1 MKVRCYSR
9 EYPRQL
15 IGALCVLDPLLRL
28 SDSSCNHACLT
39 FIHTQPL
46 LRTYKPQELLQLKNT
61 SVKKQLYDQLQ
72 EKLCQDQDL
81 GEVLRMP
88 LESSLAR
95 IVEEPADMPPGS
107 DNASPRRGE
116 AARQLDGTEAEWRYR
131 GRNDPE
137 PVGAQPMSA
146 PTGLAAQKDE
156 GFQRFYRAVVSPTHV
171 RVTAGGRIVPNTRGS
186 PSPTTRWSKDKPA
199 GEAAENNAN
208 RPPNRE
214 VLQQGQFALPQPI
227 GFFPHHAM
235 IPGFAPGMI
244 PAMHGMPGM
253 HAMPPMPAMAGVPA
267 GAGPYPFMW
276 PMGFNMGAPVGMA
289 PPPHMMGHVPGL
301 VAMQPPN
308 QHQAANDKHSEAA
321 ASENATPTRAS
332 AAENGDAA
340 RPVVHN
346 GQWMVPPGALH
357 HFAMGPHPGFFGPP
371 MMSPMA
377 AGHRLVPNHVMAP
390 VAQSN
395 GQTPPMPQHQVM
407 AMPPPMAFPMVPGLA
422 PAPGQHHSS
431 IRASQI
437 TKKQLSVLRASLR
450 WAEDQLQYN
459 KHQIDERTMELHAQS
474 LRNSIEHFEKVEAEQ
489 VANEQRSLPKDQTK
503 EGTGESVSADEE
515 RSKSPPPSSAKPE
528 NSVESASSL
537 PEESFNV
544 RADKQKSNPQHS
556 TLNSSQESKAVQLTT
571 TVQTLSISEATGAN
585 KRSSTLPVTA
595 ALAPPFQ
602 PRAVGGHAA
611 RDGLAFSVASVHEQ
625 NASSKPY
632 LVGQP
637 CAGLSAENAL
647 VAGYSY
653 PRELTDEERRARHL
667 YWGNT
672 PDELLKGLPKFDGK
686 DFYPPSPATSPKN
699 GSNRKD
705 EHDFLAVKIPETDIG
720 GKNANNDV
728 DPFQSSRRQHQYR
741 RGGVGI
747 SVESDPSQQSGTS
760 SKGVDTLAVPAP
772 PQDSGKSGIAQH
784 RQPVATT
791 TTPNAPSESDSP
803 DENDDKSIVFKGR
816 NSLRQ
821 TRQRPRSGIWHD
833 MMKRGTS
840 SSNAVPGTISSTTAQ
855 GVLPHYS
862 GHATASLAPTATNIS
877 SSPREQAIK
886 SGTPN
891 DSGSAGPVTERQI
904 ENRPPGVQGSKRRP
918 QVL

>member
-1 MKVRCYSR
+1 M
-9 EYPRQL
+9 
-15 IGALCVLDPLLRL
+15 
-28 SDSSCNHACLT
+28 
-39 FIHTQPL
+39 
-46 LRTYKPQELLQLKNT
+46 
-61 SVKKQLYDQLQ
+61 
-72 EKLCQDQDL
+72 
-81 GEVLRMP
+81 
-88 LESSLAR
+88 
-95 IVEEPADMPPGS
+95 EEPADMPPDS
-107 DNASPRRGE
+107 DNTSPRRGE

-186 PSPTTRWSKDKPA
+186 PSPTTRWPKDKPA

-214 VLQQGQFALPQPI
+214 ALQQGQFAMPQPI

-253 HAMPPMPAMAGVPA
+253 PGMPGMHAMPPMPAMASVPA
-267 GAGPYPFMW
+267 AAAPYPFMW
-276 PMGFNMGAPVGMA
+276 PMGFNMGAPMGMA
-289 PPPHMMGHVPGL
+289 PAPHMMGHVPGL

-308 QHQAANDKHSEAA
+308 QNPAANDKQSEAA

-346 GQWMVPPGALH
+346 AQWMVPPGALH
-357 HFAMGPHPGFFGPP
+357 HFAMGPHPGFLGPP

-377 AGHRLVPNHVMAP
+377 AGHRFVPNHVMAP

-395 GQTPPMPQHQVM
+395 GQTPQMPQHQAI
-407 AMPPPMAFPMVPGLA
+407 AMPHPMAFPMVPGLA

-489 VANEQRSLPKDQTK
+489 VANEQRNLPKDQAK
-503 EGTGESVSADEE
+503 EGTSESVSADEE

-544 RADKQKSNPQHS
+544 RADKQKSDHQHS
-556 TLNSSQESKAVQLTT
+556 TLNSTHENKAVQLTST
-571 TVQTLSISEATGAN
+571 IQTLSISETTGAN

-602 PRAVGGHAA
+602 PRAVGGHAI
-611 RDGLAFSVASVHEQ
+611 RDGLAFSVASAHEQ
-625 NASSKPY
+625 NATGKPY
-632 LVGQP
+632 LVGQLR
-637 CAGLSAENAL
+637 AGLTAEKARSS
-647 VAGYSY
+647 GYIY

-667 YWGNT
+667 YWGNS
-672 PDELLKGLPKFDGK
+672 PHELPKGLPRFDGK
-686 DFYPPSPATSPKN
+686 DFYPPSPATSPK
-699 GSNRKD
+699 D
-705 EHDFLAVKIPETDIG
+705 ESKHHDEPDFLALKAPANDIG
-720 GKNANNDV
+720 GKNANTGV
-728 DPFQSSRRQHQYR
+728 DSFQSSRRQHQYR

-747 SVESDPSQQSGTS
+747 SVESDPSQQSGAS
-760 SKGVDTLAVPAP
+760 SNGVDALAVHVTL
-772 PQDSGKSGIAQH
+772 QDTGKSGIDKNRH
-784 RQPVATT
+784 SIATAAI
-791 TTPNAPSESDSP
+791 PNAPSESDSP

-840 SSNAVPGTISSTTAQ
+840 SSNAVPGMISSTTAQ

-877 SSPREQAIK
+877 SSPREQASK

-891 DSGSAGPVTERQI
+891 DNGSAGPVAERQI

>member
-1 MKVRCYSR
+1 
-9 EYPRQL
+9 
-15 IGALCVLDPLLRL
+15 
-28 SDSSCNHACLT
+28 
-39 FIHTQPL
+39 
-46 LRTYKPQELLQLKNT
+46 
-61 SVKKQLYDQLQ
+61 
-72 EKLCQDQDL
+72 
-81 GEVLRMP
+81 
-88 LESSLAR
+88 
-95 IVEEPADMPPGS
+95 MPPDS
-107 DNASPRRGE
+107 DNTSPRRGE

-186 PSPTTRWSKDKPA
+186 PSPTTRWPKDKPA
-199 GEAAENNAN
+199 GEATENNAN

-253 HAMPPMPAMAGVPA
+253 PGMHAMPPMPAMAGVPA
-267 GAGPYPFMW
+267 AAGPYPFMW
-276 PMGFNMGAPVGMA
+276 PMGFNMGAPMGAPMGMA
-289 PPPHMMGHVPGL
+289 PAPHMMGHVPGL

-308 QHQAANDKHSEAA
+308 QNPAANDKQSEAA
-321 ASENATPTRAS
+321 ASQNATPTRAS
-332 AAENGDAA
+332 PAENGDAA

-346 GQWMVPPGALH
+346 AQWMVPPGALH
-357 HFAMGPHPGFFGPP
+357 HFAMGPHPGFLGPP

-377 AGHRLVPNHVMAP
+377 AGHRFVPNHVMAP

-395 GQTPPMPQHQVM
+395 GQTPQMPQHQAM

-422 PAPGQHHSS
+422 PVPGQHHSS

-489 VANEQRSLPKDQTK
+489 VANEQRNLPKDQAK
-503 EGTGESVSADEE
+503 EGTSESVSADEE
-515 RSKSPPPSSAKPE
+515 RSKSPQPSSAKPE

-537 PEESFNV
+537 QEESFNV
-544 RADKQKSNPQHS
+544 RADKQKLNPQHS
-556 TLNSSQESKAVQLTT
+556 TLNSTHENKAVQLASTI
-571 TVQTLSISEATGAN
+571 QTLSISETSGAN

-602 PRAVGGHAA
+602 PRAVGGHAT
-611 RDGLAFSVASVHEQ
+611 RDRLAFSVASVHEQ
-625 NASSKPY
+625 DVSNKPY
-632 LVGQP
+632 LVGQLR
-637 CAGLSAENAL
+637 AGLSAEKARSS
-647 VAGYSY
+647 GYIY

-667 YWGNT
+667 YWGNS
-672 PDELLKGLPKFDGK
+672 PHDLPKGLPRFDGK
-686 DFYPPSPATSPKN
+686 DFYPPSAVISARNELTHH
-699 GSNRKD
+699 D
-705 EHDFLAVKIPETDIG
+705 EPDFLAPEIDIG
-720 GKNANNDV
+720 GKNANTGV

-747 SVESDPSQQSGTS
+747 SVESDPSQQSGAS
-760 SKGVDTLAVPAP
+760 SNGVDALAVHVA
-772 PQDSGKSGIAQH
+772 PQDSGKGGIDKNRH
-784 RQPVATT
+784 SVATAT
-791 TTPNAPSESDSP
+791 IPNAPSESDSP

-840 SSNAVPGTISSTTAQ
+840 SSNAVPGMISSTTAQ

-877 SSPREQAIK
+877 SSPREQASK

-891 DSGSAGPVTERQI
+891 DSGSAGPVAERQI

>member
-1 MKVRCYSR
+1 M
-9 EYPRQL
+9 
-15 IGALCVLDPLLRL
+15 A
-28 SDSSCNHACLT
+28 
-39 FIHTQPL
+39 
-46 LRTYKPQELLQLKNT
+46 LRTYKPHELLQLKNT

-72 EKLCQDQDL
+72 EKLCQDQEL

-88 LESSLAR
+88 LGSSLAR
-95 IVEEPADMPPGS
+95 IMEEPADMPADS

-186 PSPTTRWSKDKPA
+186 PSPTTRWPKDKPA
-199 GEAAENNAN
+199 GEAAENTAN

-235 IPGFAPGMI
+235 IPGFAPGMV

-253 HAMPPMPAMAGVPA
+253 PGMPAMPPMPAMAGVPA

-276 PMGFNMGAPVGMA
+276 PMGFNVGAPMGMA
-289 PPPHMMGHVPGL
+289 PSPAMMGHVPGL

-308 QHQAANDKHSEAA
+308 PSPATNDKQSEAA

-340 RPVVHN
+340 RPVIHN

-357 HFAMGPHPGFFGPP
+357 HFAMGPHPGFLGPP

-377 AGHRLVPNHVMAP
+377 AGHRLIPNHVMAP

-395 GQTPPMPQHQVM
+395 GQAPQMPQHQAM

-422 PAPGQHHSS
+422 PVAGQHHSS

-489 VANEQRSLPKDQTK
+489 EANEQRILPKDQAK
-503 EGTGESVSADEE
+503 EGTSESVSADEE
-515 RSKSPPPSSAKPE
+515 RSKSPPPSSAKQE

-556 TLNSSQESKAVQLTT
+556 ILNSSHENKAVQLTS
-571 TVQTLSISEATGAN
+571 TVQTLSISETTGAN
-585 KRSSTLPVTA
+585 RRSSTLPVTA

-602 PRAVGGHAA
+602 PRAVGGQAA
-611 RDGLAFSVASVHEQ
+611 RDGLAFSVTSVREQ
-625 NASSKPY
+625 NASNKPY
-632 LVGQP
+632 LVGQLP
-637 CAGLSAENAL
+637 AGLSAEKARGDDY
-647 VAGYSY
+647 VY
-653 PRELTDEERRARHL
+653 PRTLTEPERRARHL
-667 YWGNT
+667 YWGNA
-672 PDELLKGLPKFDGK
+672 PDEVLKGLPKFDGK
-686 DFYPPSPATSPKN
+686 DFYPPTPATGPKN
-699 GSNRKD
+699 ELKHND
-705 EHDFLAVKIPETDIG
+705 EHDFMAAKAPGIENG
-720 GKNANNDV
+720 GKNASADV
-728 DPFQSSRRQHQYR
+728 DPFQSSRRQHYCR

-747 SVESDPSQQSGTS
+747 SVESDLSQQSGTS
-760 SKGVDTLAVPAP
+760 SKGVDALPVHVPS
-772 PQDSGKSGIAQH
+772 QDPGKNGIGNN
-784 RQPVATT
+784 VAAATSA
-791 TTPNAPSESDSP
+791 NAPSESDSP

-855 GVLPHYS
+855 GVLPHYG
-862 GHATASLAPTATNIS
+862 GHATASLAPTATNIN
-877 SSPREQAIK
+877 SSPREQAPK

-891 DSGSAGPVTERQI
+891 DSGSVGPVAERQI
-904 ENRPPGVQGSKRRP
+904 ENRPPGAQGSKRRP
-918 QVL
+918 HVL

>member
-1 MKVRCYSR
+1 M
-9 EYPRQL
+9 
-15 IGALCVLDPLLRL
+15 
-28 SDSSCNHACLT
+28 
-39 FIHTQPL
+39 
-46 LRTYKPQELLQLKNT
+46 
-61 SVKKQLYDQLQ
+61 
-72 EKLCQDQDL
+72 
-81 GEVLRMP
+81 
-88 LESSLAR
+88 
-95 IVEEPADMPPGS
+95 EEPADMPTGS

-186 PSPTTRWSKDKPA
+186 PSPTTRWPKDKPA
-199 GEAAENNAN
+199 GEAAENNTN
-208 RPPNRE
+208 RQPNRE
-214 VLQQGQFALPQPI
+214 VLQQGQFALPQPV

-235 IPGFAPGMI
+235 IPGFAPGMV

-253 HAMPPMPAMAGVPA
+253 PAMPPMPAMAGMPA

-276 PMGFNMGAPVGMA
+276 PMGFNMGTPMGMA
-289 PPPHMMGHVPGL
+289 PSPHMMGHVPGL
-301 VAMQPPN
+301 VAMPPPN
-308 QHQAANDKHSEAA
+308 PNSATNDKQSEAA
-321 ASENATPTRAS
+321 ASENATPTRAP

-346 GQWMVPPGALH
+346 GQWMVPPGAVP
-357 HFAMGPHPGFFGPP
+357 HFAMGPHPGFLGPP
-371 MMSPMA
+371 MMSPMG
-377 AGHRLVPNHVMAP
+377 AGHRFVPNHVMAP

-395 GQTPPMPQHQVM
+395 GQTSQMPQHQAM
-407 AMPPPMAFPMVPGLA
+407 AMPPPMAFPMVQGLA

-474 LRNSIEHFEKVEAEQ
+474 LRNSIEHFEKIRDEQ
-489 VANEQRSLPKDQTK
+489 VANEQRNLPKDQAK
-503 EGTGESVSADEE
+503 ENTSKSVSADEE

-544 RADKQKSNPQHS
+544 RVEKQKSMPQHS
-556 TLNSSQESKAVQLTT
+556 TLISSQENNAVQLTS
-571 TVQTLSISEATGAN
+571 TVQTLSISETIGAN
-585 KRSSTLPVTA
+585 KKSSTLPINA

-602 PRAVGGHAA
+602 PRAVGGQATC
-611 RDGLAFSVASVHEQ
+611 DGLAYSVASLREQ
-625 NASSKPY
+625 NATTKPY
-632 LVGQP
+632 LVGLLP
-637 CAGLSAENAL
+637 AGVSAEKA
-647 VAGYSY
+647 VSTDYVY
-653 PRELTDEERRARHL
+653 PRTLTEEERRARHM

-672 PDELLKGLPKFDGK
+672 PHDLQRGLPKFDGK

-699 GSNRKD
+699 ESRHD
-705 EHDFLAVKIPETDIG
+705 HEHDFLAVKAPGIENG
-720 GKNANNDV
+720 GKNASTDA
-728 DPFQSSRRQHQYR
+728 DPFQSSRREHQHR
-741 RGGVGI
+741 RGAVGI
-747 SVESDPSQQSGTS
+747 SVESDPSQLSAVS
-760 SKGVDTLAVPAP
+760 NKEVDSLPVHVPS
-772 PQDSGKSGIAQH
+772 QDSGKNGISKS
-784 RQPVATT
+784 RYEITT
-791 TTPNAPSESDSP
+791 ASSPNAPSESDSP

-855 GVLPHYS
+855 GVLPHYG

-877 SSPREQAIK
+877 SSPREHATK
-886 SGTPN
+886 SGNPN
-891 DSGSAGPVTERQI
+891 DGSPVGPVTERQI
-904 ENRPPGVQGSKRRP
+904 ENRPPGVQGSKRRH